1 MQALKEIGINPE
13 DIEDIQD
20 YTFAN
25 SQLMFRFEGYL
36 NDPES
41 VTLEEKMLFW
51 EAMRELNELFNELW
65 ERQYGPIL
73 TARKQAIK

>member
-1 MQALKEIGINPE
+1 MKTLKEIGLYPE

-20 YTFAN
+20 WTFAN
-25 SQLMFRFEGYL
+25 AQVLMRFEGCIEF
-36 NDPES
+36 PEG
-41 VTLEEKMLFW
+41 VKKEEHMLFF

-73 TARKQAIK
+73 TAREQAV